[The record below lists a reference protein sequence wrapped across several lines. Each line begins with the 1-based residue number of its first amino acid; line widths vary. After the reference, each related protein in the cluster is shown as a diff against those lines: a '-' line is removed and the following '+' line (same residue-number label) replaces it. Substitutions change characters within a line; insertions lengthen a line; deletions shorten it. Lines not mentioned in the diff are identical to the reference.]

1 MLLRARQRSSV
12 IPGQA
17 NNKKSTNNNNIFR
30 FENPG
35 KDALEDEEV
44 KAEEDVA
51 VTDPDDDKYKKQT
64 KKLTTWMAL
73 GMPQPIKVFPNF
85 LAPISH

>member
-1 MLLRARQRSSV
+1 MPGLR
-12 IPGQA
+12 PGWVH
-17 NNKKSTNNNNIFR
+17 NNVFR

-51 VTDPDDDKYKKQT
+51 MTDPDDDKYKKQT

-73 GMPQPIKVFPNF
+73 GMPQPIMSKVFPKF
-85 LAPISH
+85 LAPIKH